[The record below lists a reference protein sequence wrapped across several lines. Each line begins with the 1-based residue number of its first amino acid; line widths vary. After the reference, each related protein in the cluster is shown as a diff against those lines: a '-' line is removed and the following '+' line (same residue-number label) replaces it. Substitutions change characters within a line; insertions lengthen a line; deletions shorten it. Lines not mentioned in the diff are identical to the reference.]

1 MSATLKRT
9 TVVLAIGAALFFAFD
24 RYGPWQ
30 SGRGWR
36 PKPVETVSAQGSVLR
51 RTVDG
56 HYYANGSING
66 EPVVFM
72 VDTGASTVAMGSA
85 LAERLGLGPCR
96 EASYRTAGGTVRGC
110 EARADELVVAGL
122 RLRDVRVGVL
132 PDRGEDM
139 LLLGMNVLRHFRIE
153 TEGGRMTLTPAPR

>member
-1 MSATLKRT
+1 MSDTLKRT
-9 TVVLAIGAALFFAFD
+9 TVVLAIGAAVFFAFD
-24 RYGPWQ
+24 RWGPWQ

-36 PKPVETVSAQGSVLR
+36 PKPVETVSAEGAELR
-51 RTVDG
+51 RTVNG
-56 HYYANGSING
+56 HYYASGSING

-72 VDTGASTVAMGSA
+72 VDTGASTVAIGA
-85 LAERLGLGPCR
+85 GLAERLGLGPCR
-96 EASYRTAGGTVRGC
+96 ETTYRTAGGAVRGC
-110 EARADELVVAGL
+110 EARADELTVAGL

-153 TEGGRMTLTPAPR
+153 TEGGRMRLTPLPR